1 MKKLPSELRART
13 NAWRP
18 LRIISP
24 MPTSISANAAGK
36 IAAAS
41 SAFRFAPSVASETA
55 AGKTEKVSDTF
66 LIPSLTPSFISPNAV
81 RTPETDDERFRTPC
95 ATEARN
101 GSTAANE
108 IPAIRTR
115 HNTRDVTTLLR
126 LTCGNEMLTCTTR
139 ADDGS
144 GRCGVGIGAATG
156 TGDGADNAGSGMTG
170 VASL

>member
-1 MKKLPSELRART
+1 MKKLHSELRART

-24 MPTSISANAAGK
+24 IPASISANAAGK
-36 IAAAS
+36 IAAAY
-41 SAFRFAPSVASETA
+41 SALRFAPSVTSETA
-55 AGKTEKVSDTF
+55 AEKTEKVSDTF
-66 LIPSLTPSFISPNAV
+66 SISPLTPFIASPNTA
-81 RTPETDDERFRTPC
+81 RTSETDDERLRTPC

-108 IPAIRTR
+108 IPVKRTR

-126 LTCGNEMLTCTTR
+126 LTCGNEMLTCPTR
-139 ADDGS
+139 AEDGS
-144 GRCGVGIGAATG
+144 GKCGVGICAATG